1 MGFLRKLFTRKSDTW
16 RPLAEAL
23 GGRFVEGDSWKSARV
38 EFEQPGYVALL
49 TARHDMDTNYWAT
62 CVCAEMRTYG
72 DAGVCLMKNWPMAS
86 LFEAM
91 GVFDIIAAMA
101 GMTKTPLADLQIDGD
116 GFVLTNTVD
125 EVRLFELD
133 SLLAAIGQ
141 QDKLLLTL
149 GEQRG
154 FPFSNTTGQSKLVL
168 LVPRIITE
176 VDQFRSLLELHT
188 VLVESAVAAG
198 IVRDFG
204 RSIE

>member
-1 MGFLRKLFTRKSDTW
+1 MRFLRKLFTRKSDAW

-23 GGRFVEGDSWKSARV
+23 EGRFVEGDSWKSARV
-38 EFEQPGYVALL
+38 EFEHPGYVALL
-49 TARHDMDTNYWAT
+49 TARHDVDTNYWAT
-62 CVCAEMRTYG
+62 CVCAEMRTHG
-72 DAGVCLMKNWPMAS
+72 DARVCLMKNWPTAS

-101 GMTKTPLADLQIDGD
+101 GMTKTPLADLQIDGN

-133 SLLAAIGQ
+133 SLLAAIGK
-141 QDKLLLTL
+141 QDKLLLML

-154 FPFSNTTGQSKLVL
+154 FPFSDTTDQSELAL
-168 LVPRIITE
+168 LVPRIITD
-176 VDQFRSLLELHT
+176 VDRLRSLLELHT
-188 VLVESAVAAG
+188 ALVESAVTAG

-204 RSIE
+204 RRIE